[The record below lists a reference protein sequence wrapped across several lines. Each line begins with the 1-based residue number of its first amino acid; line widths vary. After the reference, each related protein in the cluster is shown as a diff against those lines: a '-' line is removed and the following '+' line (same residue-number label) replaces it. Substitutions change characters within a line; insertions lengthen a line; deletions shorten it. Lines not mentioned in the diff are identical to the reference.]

1 MKQLLEPLA
10 TPETVEC
17 DPVKELQ
24 EYCDRRSYSK
34 SYTTT
39 HKDGVSSVVAQ
50 VKVEGTV
57 SSATQTGREK
67 SVAMKYAAKLL
78 LKDLKDACSARSC
91 ISQP

>member
-24 EYCDRRSYSK
+24 EYCDGRSYSN

-39 HKDGVSSVVAQ
+39 HKDGVSSVVAE
-50 VKVEGTV
+50 VKIEGTV
-57 SSATQTGREK
+57 YSATQTGGDK
-67 SVAMKYAAKLL
+67 SVAKKYAAKLL
-78 LKDLKDACSARSC
+78 LKDLKEKRAEVVSVNRD
-91 ISQP
+91 